1 MAGHSK
7 WANIKHRKARQ
18 DAKRGAVFTKIIRE
32 LTVAAKEGGP
42 IVEDNPRLRLAYDK
56 ALSANMAKDT
66 INRAIQRGA
75 GGQEGQNLE
84 EVVYEGYAP
93 GGVAVLIK
101 TLTDNKNRTVS
112 EIRHAFTKYGGNLGT
127 SGSVAYMFEAKG
139 KILVSA
145 DSSNDDF
152 YELALEHGAT
162 DLVDLD
168 EGKSEIVCDPKDL
181 SNLKEKLT
189 ENGYEVDASE
199 VVMEAETNISLD
211 AEQSEKNIKLTDVL
225 EDLDDVQEVFTN
237 AELDQSCLLYTSPS
251 PRDLSTS
258 RMPSSA

>member
-32 LTVAAKEGGP
+32 LTVAAKDGGP
-42 IVEDNPRLRLAYDK
+42 VIEDNPRLRLAHDK

-84 EVVYEGYAP
+84 EVIYEGYAP
-93 GGVAVLIK
+93 GGIAVYIK

-127 SGSVAYMFEAKG
+127 SGSVAYLFEAKG
-139 KILVSA
+139 KLLVKS
-145 DSSNDDF
+145 D
-152 YELALEHGAT
+152 AT
-162 DLVDLD
+162 DEKLYEVAIENGADD
-168 EGKSEIVCDPKDL
+168 INDIDGDKTEIVCDPKNI
-181 SNLKEKLT
+181 SGLKEMVEKL
-189 ENGYEVDASE
+189 
-199 VVMEAETNISLD
+199 SL
-211 AEQSEKNIKLTDVL
+211 IHI
-225 EDLDDVQEVFTN
+225 
-237 AELDQSCLLYTSPS
+237 
-251 PRDLSTS
+251 
-258 RMPSSA
+258 

>member
-189 ENGYEVDASE
+189 ENDYVVDASA
-199 VVMEAETNISLD
+199 VVMEAETNINLD

-237 AELDQSCLLYTSPS
+237 AELDQSVFS
-251 PRDLSTS
+251 
-258 RMPSSA
+258 

>member
-32 LTVAAKEGGP
+32 LTVAAKDGGP
-42 IVEDNPRLRLAYDK
+42 VIEDNPRLRLAHDK

-84 EVVYEGYAP
+84 EVIYEGYAP
-93 GGVAVLIK
+93 GGIAVYIK

-127 SGSVAYMFEAKG
+127 SGSVAYLFEAKG
-139 KILVSA
+139 KLLVKS
-145 DSSNDDF
+145 D
-152 YELALEHGAT
+152 AT
-162 DLVDLD
+162 DEKLYEVAIENGADDINDIDGVKTEIICDPKNISGLK
-168 EGKSEIVCDPKDL
+168 EMVEKSGFEIEASEIVM
-181 SNLKEKLT
+181 ET
-189 ENGYEVDASE
+189 EN
-199 VVMEAETNISLD
+199 NISLD
-211 AEQSEKNIKLTDVL
+211 EEQSEKNMKLTDAL

-237 AELDQSCLLYTSPS
+237 ADLDESVF
-251 PRDLSTS
+251 
-258 RMPSSA
+258 AE

>member
-189 ENGYEVDASE
+189 ENDYAVDASE
-199 VVMEAETNISLD
+199 VVMEAETNINLD

-237 AELDQSCLLYTSPS
+237 ADLDQSVFTS
-251 PRDLSTS
+251 
-258 RMPSSA
+258 

>member
-139 KILVSA
+139 KILVST

-168 EGKSEIVCDPKDL
+168 EGRSEIVCDPKDL

-189 ENGYEVDASE
+189 ENGYAVDASE
-199 VVMEAETNISLD
+199 VVMEAETNINLD

-237 AELDQSCLLYTSPS
+237 AELDQSVFS
-251 PRDLSTS
+251 
-258 RMPSSA
+258 

>member
-32 LTVAAKEGGP
+32 LTVAAKDGGP
-42 IVEDNPRLRLAYDK
+42 VIEDNPRLRLAHDK

-84 EVVYEGYAP
+84 EVIYEGYAP
-93 GGVAVLIK
+93 GGIAVYIK

-127 SGSVAYMFEAKG
+127 SGSVAYLFEAKG
-139 KILVSA
+139 KLLVKS
-145 DSSNDDF
+145 D
-152 YELALEHGAT
+152 AT
-162 DLVDLD
+162 DEKLYEVAIENGANDIND
-168 EGKSEIVCDPKDL
+168 IDGVKTEIVCDPKNI
-181 SNLKEKLT
+181 SGLKEMVEQAGFEIEASEIVMET
-189 ENGYEVDASE
+189 EN
-199 VVMEAETNISLD
+199 NISLD
-211 AEQSEKNIKLTDVL
+211 EEQSEKNMKLTDAL

-237 AELDQSCLLYTSPS
+237 ADLDESVF
-251 PRDLSTS
+251 
-258 RMPSSA
+258 AE

>member
-84 EVVYEGYAP
+84 EVIYEGYAP

-145 DSSNDDF
+145 DSSNDNF
-152 YELALEHGAT
+152 YELAIENGAN
-162 DLVDLD
+162 DLIDLD
-168 EGKSEIVCDPKDL
+168 GCKSEIVCEPKDL
-181 SNLKEKLT
+181 SNLKEKLL
-189 ENGYEVDASE
+189 ENDYLVDASE
-199 VVMEAETNISLD
+199 VVMEAENNIKLD
-211 AEQSEKNIKLTDVL
+211 VEQSEKNIKLTDVL

-237 AELDQSCLLYTSPS
+237 AELDQSVFT
-251 PRDLSTS
+251 
-258 RMPSSA
+258 

>member
-18 DAKRGAVFTKIIRE
+18 DAKRGAVFTKMIRE

-189 ENGYEVDASE
+189 ENGYAVDASE
-199 VVMEAETNISLD
+199 VVMEAETNINLD

-237 AELDQSCLLYTSPS
+237 AELDQSVFS
-251 PRDLSTS
+251 
-258 RMPSSA
+258 

>member
-168 EGKSEIVCDPKDL
+168 EGRSEIVCDPKDL

-189 ENGYEVDASE
+189 ENDYVVDASE
-199 VVMEAETNISLD
+199 VVMEAETNINLD

-237 AELDQSCLLYTSPS
+237 AELDQSVFS
-251 PRDLSTS
+251 
-258 RMPSSA
+258 

>member
-32 LTVAAKEGGP
+32 LTVAAKDGGP
-42 IVEDNPRLRLAYDK
+42 VIEDNPRLRLAHDK

-84 EVVYEGYAP
+84 EVIYEGYAP
-93 GGVAVLIK
+93 GGIAVYIK

-127 SGSVAYMFEAKG
+127 SGSVAYLFEAKG
-139 KILVSA
+139 KLLVKS
-145 DSSNDDF
+145 D
-152 YELALEHGAT
+152 AT
-162 DLVDLD
+162 DEKLYEVAIENGADD
-168 EGKSEIVCDPKDL
+168 INDIDGVKTEIVCDPKNI
-181 SNLKEKLT
+181 SGLKEMVEKSGFEIEASEIVMET
-189 ENGYEVDASE
+189 EN
-199 VVMEAETNISLD
+199 NISLD
-211 AEQSEKNIKLTDVL
+211 EEQSEKNMKLTDAL

-237 AELDQSCLLYTSPS
+237 ADLDESVF
-251 PRDLSTS
+251 
-258 RMPSSA
+258 AE

>member
-32 LTVAAKEGGP
+32 LTVAAKDGGP
-42 IVEDNPRLRLAYDK
+42 VIEDNPRLRLAHDK

-84 EVVYEGYAP
+84 EVIYEGYAP
-93 GGVAVLIK
+93 GGIAVYIK

-127 SGSVAYMFEAKG
+127 SGSVAYLFEAKG
-139 KILVSA
+139 KLLVKS
-145 DSSNDDF
+145 D
-152 YELALEHGAT
+152 AT
-162 DLVDLD
+162 DEKLYEVAIENGADD
-168 EGKSEIVCDPKDL
+168 INDIDGDKTEIVCDPKNI
-181 SNLKEKLT
+181 SGLKEMVEKSGFEIEASEIVMET
-189 ENGYEVDASE
+189 EN
-199 VVMEAETNISLD
+199 NISLD
-211 AEQSEKNIKLTDVL
+211 EEQSEKNMKLTDAL

-237 AELDQSCLLYTSPS
+237 ADLDESVFTE
-251 PRDLSTS
+251 
-258 RMPSSA
+258 

>member
-145 DSSNDDF
+145 DSSNYDF

-189 ENGYEVDASE
+189 ENDYAVDASE
-199 VVMEAETNISLD
+199 VVMEAETSINLD

-237 AELDQSCLLYTSPS
+237 AELDQSVFS
-251 PRDLSTS
+251 
-258 RMPSSA
+258 

>member
-66 INRAIQRGA
+66 IHRAIQRGA

-189 ENGYEVDASE
+189 ENDYAVDASE
-199 VVMEAETNISLD
+199 VVMEAETNINLD

-237 AELDQSCLLYTSPS
+237 AELDQSVFS
-251 PRDLSTS
+251 
-258 RMPSSA
+258 

>member
-32 LTVAAKEGGP
+32 LTVAAKDGGP
-42 IVEDNPRLRLAYDK
+42 VIEDNPRLRLAHDK

-84 EVVYEGYAP
+84 EVIYEGYAP
-93 GGVAVLIK
+93 GGIAVYIK

-127 SGSVAYMFEAKG
+127 SGSVAYLFEAKG
-139 KILVSA
+139 KLLVKS
-145 DSSNDDF
+145 D
-152 YELALEHGAT
+152 AT
-162 DLVDLD
+162 DEKLYEVAIENGADD
-168 EGKSEIVCDPKDL
+168 INDIDGDKTEIVCDPKNI
-181 SNLKEKLT
+181 SGLKEMVEKSGFEIEASEIVMET
-189 ENGYEVDASE
+189 EN
-199 VVMEAETNISLD
+199 NISLD
-211 AEQSEKNIKLTDVL
+211 EAQSEKNMKLTDAL

-237 AELDQSCLLYTSPS
+237 ADLDESVF
-251 PRDLSTS
+251 
-258 RMPSSA
+258 AE

>member
-32 LTVAAKEGGP
+32 LTVAAKEGGA

-189 ENGYEVDASE
+189 ENDYAVDASE
-199 VVMEAETNISLD
+199 VVMEAETNINLD
-211 AEQSEKNIKLTDVL
+211 SEQSEKNIKLTDVL

-237 AELDQSCLLYTSPS
+237 AELDQSVFS
-251 PRDLSTS
+251 
-258 RMPSSA
+258 

>member
-162 DLVDLD
+162 DLVDLN

-189 ENGYEVDASE
+189 ENDYAVDASE
-199 VVMEAETNISLD
+199 VVMEAETNINLG

-237 AELDQSCLLYTSPS
+237 AELDQSVFS
-251 PRDLSTS
+251 
-258 RMPSSA
+258 

>member
-32 LTVAAKEGGP
+32 LTVAAKDGGP
-42 IVEDNPRLRLAYDK
+42 VIEDNPRLRLAHDK
-56 ALSANMAKDT
+56 ALSANMNKDT

-84 EVVYEGYAP
+84 EVIYEGYAP
-93 GGVAVLIK
+93 GGVAVYIK

-127 SGSVAYMFEAKG
+127 AGSVAYLFEAKG
-139 KILVSA
+139 KLLINS
-145 DSSNDDF
+145 D
-152 YELALEHGAT
+152 AT
-162 DLVDLD
+162 DEKLYDVAIENGADD
-168 EGKSEIVCDPKDL
+168 INDIDVGKTEIVCEPKDI
-181 SNLKEKLT
+181 SELKAMIEKSGFKI
-189 ENGYEVDASE
+189 EASE
-199 VVMEAETNISLD
+199 IVMEAENNISLD
-211 AEQSEKNIKLTDVL
+211 EEKSEKNMKLTDAL

-237 AELDQSCLLYTSPS
+237 ADLDESVFTE
-251 PRDLSTS
+251 
-258 RMPSSA
+258 

>member
-32 LTVAAKEGGP
+32 LTVAAKEGGA

-162 DLVDLD
+162 DLIDLD

-189 ENGYEVDASE
+189 ENDYAVDASE
-199 VVMEAETNISLD
+199 VVMEAETNINLD

-237 AELDQSCLLYTSPS
+237 AELDQSVFS
-251 PRDLSTS
+251 
-258 RMPSSA
+258 